1 MACGQF
7 RFLPHPQSVD
17 GIFPRQGPVTGV
29 APATE
34 SPAFPQCAHR
44 LGAVLH
50 KWSTWLC
57 TAKPA
62 RSSPA
67 RLAGSSPPP
76 CRCLRE
82 AAGTPD
88 ADLAWAWLTSSAT
101 AGAGAR
107 AQAARAPR
115 RLPAVTLIVI
125 LPAAR
130 PRYAQAARAQSPP
143 ELVTP
148 ACATTTRSRSVGRRS
163 PSATAFSRRSPASNG
178 RRRGAGPGGVS
189 LPSRTLASAG
199 RRQAGR
205 QHYRDAPRKLAA
217 RSPITTRSLAWPR
230 VITAPRPPRSP
241 AARSRICGR
250 PIRPGC
256 SRDDAAPGLAGQ
268 RSDRPARVCCRRGGS
283 RAHSPRPQP
292 PEDSSVLCPDPRSS
306 RLAFRRCRRTGPGE
320 DVPAGQNQAR
330 PLHV

>member
-7 RFLPHPQSVD
+7 RFFPHPQGVD

-29 APATE
+29 APATG

-44 LGAVLH
+44 PGAVLH

-57 TAKPA
+57 TAKPV

-67 RLAGSSPPP
+67 RLAGSSPPA

-143 ELVTP
+143 ELVPPP
-148 ACATTTRSRSVGRRS
+148 ALPRPGAG
-163 PSATAFSRRSPASNG
+163 AL
-178 RRRGAGPGGVS
+178 GAGPPRRPG
-189 LPSRTLASAG
+189 SAG
-199 RRQAGR
+199 DHRPATADAGAL
-205 QHYRDAPRKLAA
+205 APEASRCLPVLWPA
-217 RSPITTRSLAWPR
+217 RVDGKPVGSTTGTRPGSWPQD
-230 VITAPRPPRSP
+230 PRSP
-241 AARSRICGR
+241 HAAWPGPESLPHRALRDLRPVRSRICGR
-250 PIRPGC
+250 PIRPIRPGRRC
-256 SRDDAAPGLAGQ
+256 SRDAAPGLAGQ

-283 RAHSPRPQP
+283 RAHCP
-292 PEDSSVLCPDPRSS
+292 P
-306 RLAFRRCRRTGPGE
+306 A
-320 DVPAGQNQAR
+320 AAAR
-330 PLHV
+330 GLVRAVS